1 MSYKVAIV
9 DDHTLIAKAIA
20 GIVNDFE
27 EFEVLYEVENGKK
40 LIERLERPGAA
51 PDIVLLDISM
61 PVMDGYQTAA
71 WLSAN
76 KPGIKIMALTVN
88 SDEESLIK
96 MVKAGAKGYLQKNIH
111 PMELHEGLRRMIN
124 TGFYF
129 PDWATSH
136 LMTSI
141 ASKDEA
147 NYRNILN
154 DRETEFLRYV
164 CSDLT
169 YKEIAQ
175 KMFCS
180 PRTIDGYRDALF
192 EKLHV
197 KSRVALALF
206 AVREGI
212 FDIDHPESFG

>member
-1 MSYKVAIV
+1 MIYKVAIV

-20 GIVNDFE
+20 GIVNDFD
-27 EFEVLYEVENGKK
+27 EFEVIYEVENGKQ
-40 LIERLERPGAA
+40 LIDRLERPGIS

-61 PVMDGYQTAA
+61 PVMDGFQTAV
-71 WLSAN
+71 WLSEN
-76 KPGIKIMALTVN
+76 RPEIKIMALTVN

-111 PMELHEGLRRMIN
+111 PMELHEGLRRMIG

-141 ASKDEA
+141 ASKETA
-147 NYRNILN
+147 NHLQGLS
-154 DRETEFLRYV
+154 DREIEFLRYV
-164 CSDLT
+164 CTDLT
-169 YKEIAQ
+169 YKEIAE

-192 EKLHV
+192 EKLNV

-206 AVREGI
+206 AVKEGI
-212 FDIDHPESFG
+212 YDIDHPESLG

>member
-1 MSYKVAIV
+1 MIYKVAIV

-20 GIVNDFE
+20 GIVNDFD
-27 EFEVLYEVENGKK
+27 EFEVIYEVENGKQF
-40 LIERLERPGAA
+40 IDRLERPGIS

-61 PVMDGYQTAA
+61 PVMDGFQTAA
-71 WLSAN
+71 WLSEN
-76 KPGIKIMALTVN
+76 RPEIKIMALTVN

-111 PMELHEGLRRMIN
+111 PMELHEGLRRMIS

-141 ASKDEA
+141 ASKETT
-147 NYRNILN
+147 NHLQGLS
-154 DRETEFLRYV
+154 DREIEFLRYV
-164 CSDLT
+164 CTDLT
-169 YKEIAQ
+169 YKEIAE

-192 EKLHV
+192 EKLNV

-206 AVREGI
+206 AVKEGI
-212 FDIDHPESFG
+212 YDIDHPESLG